1 IQLFK
6 GAHIT
11 IVARGTITL
20 SSLTLMSAGLINGSS
35 QTIRLIGEGD
45 VNVGNAVAGLTL
57 ASLVSTTNNFLTYS
71 ETGSVTLYTGVIS
84 AAITT
89 KLNMMAG
96 NSATWFEVLSVG
108 STVTSFN

>member
-1 IQLFK
+1 MTLVEGSASLNGIQLFK

-35 QTIRLIGEGD
+35 QTVRLIGESD
-45 VNVGNAVAGLTL
+45 VNVGSAVLGLSV
-57 ASLVSTTNNFLTYS
+57 ASLLSTTNNFFTYS

-84 AAITT
+84 
-89 KLNMMAG
+89 
-96 NSATWFEVLSVG
+96 SRRP
-108 STVTSFN
+108 